1 MNQMSWPKRWPTWK
15 DLWRTLMPSLQHDHL
30 HQDMT
35 PNRITSLGTQPWNA
49 RNCTENKKYRKR
61 GTAHWEHSQKAN
73 EPTGAFV
80 LQLEERWPFL
90 SSSCNEV
97 IARLNSIYLLRPC
110 RMGCIRLK
118 SSIQTKGKKK
128 WTSHFFFWSGFV
140 SVVWLPCL
148 FSVGHSHL
156 CTILCFYF
164 IFFFIKRK
172 KN

>member
-128 WTSHFFFWSGFV
+128 VDFTFFFLVRFCLSGVIALPFQCWTFAFMYNFV
-140 SVVWLPCL
+140 FL
-148 FSVGHSHL
+148 FYL
-156 CTILCFYF
+156 
-164 IFFFIKRK
+164 FFL
-172 KN
+172 